1 MILYG
6 SSDKGAL
13 ACLDFIKKKI
23 KKFEFKKIKN
33 LSEIKRIK
41 YNNIE
46 LIITGSSLGN
56 SLDKKLINFSK
67 IKKIKSISII
77 EHWTNYKKRF
87 LYRRKYLYPD
97 YIFLNDKFAFKEAL
111 KYRLPKKKLLI
122 SGNPYLSNNNYNLK
136 FKKIRNKLD
145 KLKKNK
151 VFLFLSENISHDK
164 KNNLIE
170 NYKINEFDGIK
181 KIQFFMKKNE
191 YLIIKLHPEED
202 KEKFDAFKNRN
213 TLVYKNLNMK
223 EMIYVPK
230 FIFGLKTILLYR
242 LAKYKKKIISLINN
256 NNSKF
261 IDNFFTNQKKVN
273 KKIKIFNKKKS
284 ILTFRKKLEFVL
296 ND

>member
-1 MILYG
+1 M
-6 SSDKGAL
+6 
-13 ACLDFIKKKI
+13 
-23 KKFEFKKIKN
+23 
-33 LSEIKRIK
+33 
-41 YNNIE
+41 
-46 LIITGSSLGN
+46 
-56 SLDKKLINFSK
+56 DKKLINFSK

-122 SGNPYLSNNNYNLK
+122 SGNPYLSNNDYNLK

-170 NYKINEFDGIK
+170 NYKINEFDVIK
-181 KIQFFMKKNE
+181 KIQFFMKKND

-261 IDNFFTNQKKVN
+261 IDNFFTNQKK
-273 KKIKIFNKKKS
+273 
-284 ILTFRKKLEFVL
+284 
-296 ND
+296 

>member
-170 NYKINEFDGIK
+170 NYKINEFDVIK
-181 KIQFFMKKNE
+181 KIQFFMKKND

-273 KKIKIFNKKKS
+273 KKIKIFNQKKS

>member
-1 MILYG
+1 MIIYG

-23 KKFEFKKIKN
+23 KKLEFKKIKN

-41 YNNIE
+41 YNNIQ
-46 LIITGSSLGN
+46 LIITGSSIGN

-87 LYRRKYLYPD
+87 LYRGKYLYPD

-122 SGNPYLSNNNYNLK
+122 SGNPYLSNNNYDLQ
-136 FKKIRNKLD
+136 FQKIRNKLD
-145 KLKKNK
+145 KLKKNN

-170 NYKINEFDGIK
+170 NYKIDEFDAIK
-181 KIQFFMKKNE
+181 KIQFFMKKDD

-202 KEKFDAFKNRN
+202 KQKFDAFRNRN

-242 LAKYKKKIISLINN
+242 LAKYKKKN
-256 NNSKF
+256 
-261 IDNFFTNQKKVN
+261 NFFN
-273 KKIKIFNKKKS
+273 K
-284 ILTFRKKLEFVL
+284 
-296 ND
+296 